1 VSSVEVSQKL
11 LEALERSDAWRRQG
25 RAERI
30 AWISEHDVAYEL
42 ISGPMDTLRLLAEAR
57 ECFVDAHYV
66 ATLILAVA
74 YIEHTL
80 MDELTERGFAAGV
93 RTLEQAIKRS
103 GHYDLFEKALL
114 DRADKL
120 RAIRN
125 PFTHRR
131 ESTDPDTFPSR
142 YLAQK
147 RHPDLV
153 LEDDAKESLKVM
165 YEFFRLTLKAPNPQ
179 VELTAKQRRRCLVP
193 VMLRMP
199 AAAHLQR

>member
-1 VSSVEVSQKL
+1 MSSVEVSPQL
-11 LEALERSDAWRRQG
+11 LEALEQSDTWRRQG

-30 AWISEHDVAYEL
+30 TWIAKYDVAYEL
-42 ISGPMDTLRLLAEAR
+42 ISGPMDTLRLLVEAR

-66 ATLILAVA
+66 ATLVLAVA
-74 YIEHTL
+74 FIEHTL
-80 MDELTERGFAAGV
+80 MDELTEKRISTGV

-103 GHYDLFEKALL
+103 AQYELFEKALL
-114 DRADKL
+114 DRADRL

-142 YLAQK
+142 YVVQK
-147 RHPDLV
+147 RHPDMV

-165 YEFFRLTLKAPNPQ
+165 YEFFRLTL
-179 VELTAKQRRRCLVP
+179 RSD
-193 VMLRMP
+193 
-199 AAAHLQR
+199 